1 MNIQVPQLI
10 KWCLK
15 SVLWRENSKE
25 KSIYLTFDDGPI
37 PEVTPKVLDIL
48 DNFGVKATFFCVGNN
63 VQKNPETYKEVIR
76 RGHSIGNHTFN
87 HIKGYSF
94 SANEYI
100 KNTQKAS
107 EYIESK
113 LFRPP
118 HGQITPTQIKQLK
131 KDYKIVMWDFITHD
145 YDKTFS
151 AEKIMEIVRKKSRNG
166 SIVVFHDSLKAE
178 KNLLEA
184 LPQALQFWKNEGYI
198 LKMISYS

>member
-63 VQKNPETYKEVIR
+63 VQKNPKTYKEVIR

-131 KDYKIVMWDFITHD
+131 KDYKIVMWDFITYD

-151 AEKIMEIVRKKSRNG
+151 VEKIMGIVRKKSRNG

-178 KNLLEA
+178 KNVLEA

>member
-63 VQKNPETYKEVIR
+63 VQKNPKTYKEVIR

-131 KDYKIVMWDFITHD
+131 KDYKIVMWDFITYD

-166 SIVVFHDSLKAE
+166 SIVVFHDSLKSE
-178 KNLLEA
+178 KNVLEA